1 MTGNLG
7 LTGRTIVLVP
17 TASIKGS
24 LLIDVDQSCAWLLS
38 TQLPLSSLEQYPEQV
53 VFSVS
58 RLLVQQPVRLLNQDF
73 VCSIHRAT
81 KLIEKYKHVYV

>member
-7 LTGRTIVLVP
+7 LMGRTIVLVP

-38 TQLPLSSLEQYPEQV
+38 TQLPLASLEQYPEQV
-53 VFSVS
+53 VFFSVEVTGPAA
-58 RLLVQQPVRLLNQDF
+58 RKIAKPGRRVQYTQ
-73 VCSIHRAT
+73 S
-81 KLIEKYKHVYV
+81 YKTN